1 MFFAVQVTR
10 TRKGMKKKRIW
21 LLGGLIAVFTVSM
34 IALRFGADTS
44 APEADIYIQSSRPTL
59 FFHGYGSN
67 YWAEK
72 HMANAAKN
80 QGAADTVIR
89 ADVSENGEVTLKGE
103 IPEDA
108 RNPIV
113 LVNYEKNRGADF
125 EQVSE
130 YAYNVVK
137 ALQDKY
143 DITEMNMVGHSYG
156 NMSIMFYM
164 INHGTDTTLP
174 KLVKQVNIA
183 GAFNGVI
190 GIDEPD
196 DVRLD
201 DNGKPS
207 IMNETYRALLNVQET
222 YPENQVDVLNI
233 YGDTG
238 NGGDGSVTVK
248 SAKSLRYL
256 ISDVAKS
263 YQEIEIDGSDGRH
276 SKLHETS
283 KVDDPLIKFLWGK

>member
-10 TRKGMKKKRIW
+10 THKGMKKKRIW

-72 HMANAAKN
+72 HMANATKK
-80 QGAADTVIR
+80 QGTADTVIR

-103 IPEDA
+103 IPKDA

-164 INHGTDTTLP
+164 INHGTDTTL
-174 KLVKQVNIA
+174 
-183 GAFNGVI
+183 
-190 GIDEPD
+190 
-196 DVRLD
+196 
-201 DNGKPS
+201 GKND
-207 IMNETYRALLNVQET
+207 IV
-222 YPENQVDVLNI
+222 
-233 YGDTG
+233 
-238 NGGDGSVTVK
+238 GSCF
-248 SAKSLRYL
+248 
-256 ISDVAKS
+256 
-263 YQEIEIDGSDGRH
+263 
-276 SKLHETS
+276 SK
-283 KVDDPLIKFLWGK
+283 